1 MLQRLKTHFSEKT
14 SIHTPLLAIFWVLY
28 GYNEMSDSTNLV
40 ELSEVLVCILIGVM
54 TCMAVIYFF
63 STKYRVRN
71 QIYFS
76 FFLLIILFGENI
88 ITTLEILP
96 YSKIWV
102 KATYLYPLFF
112 LLYLGFMVKSYH
124 KKLFTFNYFLNLLM
138 IIYCTWEIFVLIK
151 SEQHKTE
158 IVSKTMQI
166 KPCENC
172 ADIYFILVDGYTN
185 STSLQ
190 KYWNYDNTPFLDSMK
205 KQGFFH
211 SKNAK
216 SNYNKTVQ
224 TLSSML
230 NMKKLPKNL
239 EVEFRNRR
247 EQADLFESINH
258 NEVTKLLT
266 EKGYE
271 LLNLSLFRVASQ
283 KPVFSYHNQFLY
295 TSLPDFLFSKSV
307 FYKIS
312 MYIIKMLDL
321 EKHNPSYIFET
332 TAILKTHV
340 TKPHNKPQFA
350 YLHLLCPHEPYLF
363 DSTGYVGKKT
373 EKVAEKTAYLNQIK
387 FINKHLINIVKY
399 IRTKGNPNA
408 IILISGDH
416 GFRKL
421 EKEPERTIESYT
433 TTTLFYFPKQNYQN
447 LHDSMTSSELFKAVL
462 KEAL

>member
-1 MLQRLKTHFSEKT
+1 MLQSLKTYFSEKT
-14 SIHTPLLAIFWVLY
+14 SLHTPLLAIFWVLY
-28 GYNEMSDSTNLV
+28 GYNEMADSTNLV
-40 ELSEVLVCILIGVM
+40 ELSKVLFVILLSVIAVM
-54 TCMAVIYFF
+54 CVIYFC
-63 STKYRVRN
+63 SNKHYIRN

-76 FFLLIILFGENI
+76 FFLLITLFGENI

-102 KATYLYPLFF
+102 KAMYLYPLFF
-112 LLYLGFMVKSYH
+112 LFYLGFMVKSYH
-124 KKLFTFNYFLNLLM
+124 KKLFTLNYFINLLM
-138 IIYCTWEIFVLIK
+138 IIYCTWEVFVLIK
-151 SEQHKTE
+151 TEQHKTE
-158 IVSKTMQI
+158 IVSKTTQI

-172 ADIYFILVDGYTN
+172 ADIYFILVDAYTN

-216 SNYNKTVQ
+216 SDYNKTVQ

-230 NMKKLPKNL
+230 NMKKLPENL
-239 EVEFRNRR
+239 EGEFRNRR
-247 EQADLFESINH
+247 EQAALFESINY

-266 EKGYE
+266 AKGYE
-271 LLNLSLFRVASQ
+271 LLNLSLFRVADI
-283 KPVFSYHNQFLY
+283 KPTFTHNQQILY
-295 TSLPDFLFSKSV
+295 TSLPGFLFSKS
-307 FYKIS
+307 FYYKII
-312 MYIIKMLDL
+312 MPLLKKIDL
-321 EKHNPSYIFET
+321 RTYNSSHIFET
-332 TAILKTHV
+332 TNTLKTHIQ
-340 TKPHNKPQFA
+340 KPHNRPQFA

-363 DSTGYVGKKT
+363 DSTGYIGKKA

-387 FINKHLINIVKY
+387 FINKHLIDIVKY
-399 IRTKGNPNA
+399 IQTKGNPNA

-421 EKEPERTIESYT
+421 EKEPEKTIESYT

-447 LHDSMTSSELFKAVL
+447 LHDSMTSVELFKAVL

>member
-1 MLQRLKTHFSEKT
+1 MLQNLKTHFSEK
-14 SIHTPLLAIFWVLY
+14 IILHTPLLAIFWVLY

-40 ELSEVLVCILIGVM
+40 ELGKVLVYILIGVM
-54 TCMAVIYFF
+54 ACMAVIYFF
-63 STKYRVRN
+63 STKYLVRN

-76 FFLLIILFGENI
+76 FFLLVTLFGENI

-102 KATYLYPLFF
+102 KAMYPLFF
-112 LLYLGFMVKSYH
+112 LFYFGFMVKSYR
-124 KKLFTFNYFLNLLM
+124 KKLFTLNYFLNLLM
-138 IIYCTWEIFVLIK
+138 IIYCTWEVFGLIK

-166 KPCENC
+166 KPCEDC
-172 ADIYFILVDGYTN
+172 TDIYFILVDAYTN
-185 STSLQ
+185 STSLK

-216 SNYNKTVQ
+216 SNYNKTGQ

-230 NMKKLPKNL
+230 NMKKLSKEL
-239 EVEFRNRR
+239 ETKAQNRK
-247 EQADLFESINH
+247 EETKLFESINH
-258 NEVTKLLT
+258 NEVTKLLIAR
-266 EKGYE
+266 GYE
-271 LLNLSLFRVASQ
+271 LLNLSFFRVANQ
-283 KPVFSYHNQFLY
+283 KPIFDYHQRFLY
-295 TSLPDFLFSKSV
+295 TSLSNFLFSKSL
-307 FYKIS
+307 FYKMLLHITKLWNLN
-312 MYIIKMLDL
+312 IIDS
-321 EKHNPSYIFET
+321 SYLFKPTDIFKNYV
-332 TAILKTHV
+332 AKL
-340 TKPHNKPQFA
+340 HNKPQFI
-350 YLHLLCPHEPYLF
+350 YSHLLCPHPPYVF
-363 DSTGYVGKKT
+363 DSTGYIGKKS
-373 EKVAEKTAYLNQIK
+373 EKVAEKTAYLNQIQ
-387 FINKHLINIVKY
+387 FINKHLIDIVKH

-408 IILISGDH
+408 IVLISGDH

-447 LHDSMTSSELFKAVL
+447 LHDSMTSVELFKAVL